1 MTIKGSPLIHTLLG
15 GALSAFLFLSVTFAP
30 NFGMA
35 LLSSLAP
42 IPLFMVGLA
51 LGRRPVIVASLITCA
66 LIFLIAHPIHG
77 LSYTILY
84 ALPIIVL
91 SDRALLNRKVGKD
104 VHWYPARRLAFWLTG
119 MAAAIVFFAVLMIA
133 PYSDPNQM
141 MESIQQLGPILGPQ
155 PDEAL
160 EALSKVLP
168 YFPAFFGFSWCFS
181 MIINAALAQG
191 ILVGFKANLRP
202 SPSLTSIQFPRW
214 LLAVAAAGPA
224 LAFIDMGTVTQLARN
239 LCPIILIPFI
249 LAGIG
254 YVHTRINQLPSPPF
268 FFILFYLA
276 LFLFPWTLLFLAL
289 GGIILTATQYLL
301 SNQSKN

>member
-1 MTIKGSPLIHTLLG
+1 MG
-15 GALSAFLFLSVTFAP
+15 GALSAFLFLSVTFIP

-51 LGRRPVIVASLITCA
+51 LGRRPAIVASLITCT
-66 LIFLIAHPIHG
+66 LIFLMTHPIHG
-77 LSYTILY
+77 LSYTLLY
-84 ALPIIVL
+84 ALPIL
-91 SDRALLNRKVGKD
+91 ALTDRSLLNRKVGKNT
-104 VHWYPARRLAFWLTG
+104 HWYPAGRLALWLVG
-119 MAAAIVFFAVLMIA
+119 MTVAIVFVAVLMIA
-133 PYSDPNQM
+133 PYSDPTQM
-141 MESIQQLGPILGPQ
+141 MESIQQLGSILGPQ

-202 SPSLTSIQFPRW
+202 SPSLTNIQFPRW
-214 LLAVAAAGPA
+214 LLAITAMSFA
-224 LAFIDMGTVTQLARN
+224 LALFDLSTVTQLARN
-239 LCPIILIPFI
+239 LFPILLIPFI
-249 LAGIG
+249 LAGTG
-254 YVHTRINQLPSPPF
+254 YVHTRIKQLPSPQF

-276 LFLFPWTLLFLAL
+276 LIFFPWGLLFLAV
-289 GGIILTATQYLL
+289 GGIILTTIQHQA
-301 SNQSKN
+301 SNSSKK

>member
-1 MTIKGSPLIHTLLG
+1 M
-15 GALSAFLFLSVTFAP
+15 
-30 NFGMA
+30 
-35 LLSSLAP
+35 
-42 IPLFMVGLA
+42 
-51 LGRRPVIVASLITCA
+51 
-66 LIFLIAHPIHG
+66 AHPIHG

-91 SDRALLNRKVGKD
+91 TDRSLLKRKVGKN
-104 VHWYPARRLAFWLTG
+104 VHWYPAGRLALWLVG
-119 MAAAIVFFAVLMIA
+119 MTATIVFVAVLMIA
-133 PYSDPNQM
+133 PYTDPNQM

-160 EALSKVLP
+160 EVLSKVLP

-202 SPSLTSIQFPRW
+202 PPSITNIQFPRW
-214 LLAVAAAGPA
+214 LLAVAAASLA
-224 LAFIDMGTVTQLARN
+224 LALVDMGTVTQLARN
-239 LCPIILIPFI
+239 LFPIILIPFI

-254 YVHTRINQLPSPPF
+254 YVHTWINQLPSPQF

-276 LFLFPWTLLFLAL
+276 LIFFPWGLLFLAL
-289 GGIILTATQYLL
+289 GGIILTATQRQQ
-301 SNQSKN
+301 SN

>member
-1 MTIKGSPLIHTLLG
+1 MTVKGSPLIHTLMG
-15 GALSAFLFLSVTFAP
+15 GALSAFLFLSVTFVP

-51 LGRRPVIVASLITCA
+51 LGRRPVILASLITCS
-66 LIFLIAHPIHG
+66 LIFLMAHPIHG
-77 LSYTILY
+77 LSYSILY
-84 ALPIIVL
+84 ALPIIAL
-91 SDRALLNRKVGKD
+91 TDRALLNRKVAKS
-104 VHWYPARRLAFWLTG
+104 VHWYPATRLALWLVG
-119 MAAAIVFFAVLMIA
+119 MTLAIVFVAVLMIA
-133 PYSDPNQM
+133 PYSDPTQM

-155 PDEAL
+155 PDDAL

-202 SPSLTSIQFPRW
+202 SPSLTSIQLPRW
-214 LLAVAAAGPA
+214 LLAVTATSFA
-224 LAFIDMGTVTQLARN
+224 LALVDLSTVTQLARN
-239 LCPIILIPFI
+239 LFPILLIPFS

-254 YVHTRINQLPSPPF
+254 YVHTRIKKLPSPQF
-268 FFILFYLA
+268 FLILFYLA
-276 LFLFPWTLLFLAL
+276 LIFFPWGLLFLAV
-289 GGIILTATQYLL
+289 GGIILTAIQHHP
-301 SNQSKN
+301 SN